1 MKYAGIP
8 YEGLDSQ
15 GFPVIREAKVI
26 GELPTP
32 EMRGQ
37 ACAEAA
43 AVLGAKLG
51 LNVVRSIP
59 FGAPVYEAFGMRRP
73 DAKKHA
79 ESDLLLKLGCDV
91 PLEFCCQQRNVS

>member
-1 MKYAGIP
+1 MNYAGIP

-15 GFPVIREAKVI
+15 GFPVMREAKVI

-32 EMRGQ
+32 ETRGE

-43 AVLGAKLG
+43 AALGAKLG
-51 LNVVRSIP
+51 LPLVRSIP

-79 ESDLLLKLGCDV
+79 ESTLLLKLGCDV
-91 PLEFCCQQRNVS
+91 PLGYCG